1 MCILGCPD
9 FSSIFVN
16 FLRYVTYVSH
26 TMLSHATP
34 NSYLQKMLSNDAHI
48 AYHVQTNTNK
58 HKYLAHYFFWI
69 FFFNLSD
76 FYQNPIGM
84 PDSYRILVKLGG
96 DCKVLAIRNNRN
108 LTRSMSATVKTKFS
122 SKTSSMSPLSSCS
135 ITPLSSRLALLNSV
149 NIEVI

>member
-1 MCILGCPD
+1 MFSGFLGVLLILSHSHLKKHFAKILCLVLFDMCILGCPD

-26 TMLSHATP
+26 TMLSHTTP

-58 HKYLAHYFFWI
+58 QKYLAHYLFCNI
-69 FFFNLSD
+69 FCILSD
-76 FYQNPIGM
+76 FYWNPIGI

-96 DCKVLAIRNNRN
+96 
-108 LTRSMSATVKTKFS
+108 TVKYCPSPHFPFS
-122 SKTSSMSPLSSCS
+122 PSQL
-135 ITPLSSRLALLNSV
+135 
-149 NIEVI
+149 